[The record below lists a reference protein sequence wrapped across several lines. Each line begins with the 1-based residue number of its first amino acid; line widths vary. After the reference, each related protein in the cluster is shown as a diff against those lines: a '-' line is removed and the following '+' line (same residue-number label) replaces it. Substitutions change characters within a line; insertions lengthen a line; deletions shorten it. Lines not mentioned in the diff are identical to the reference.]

1 MKPKGP
7 SAKYLARAH
16 ALAEAIDL
24 SIGLY
29 AALPAHERDSM
40 MKASLLERKRMVL
53 APEPPFANLRSLAY
67 LEDEFLTY
75 WNEASGEHIERFWQ
89 LVAERDLPFRRKD
102 VVREALSRG
111 RINNDIEYQTITD
124 SIVIQ
129 QQIGKISR
137 AEADKLSKMLGQF
150 EKGSMARRRPSAA
163 KGS

>member
-1 MKPKGP
+1 MNPKGP
-7 SAKYLARAH
+7 SAKYLARAR

-29 AALPAHERDSM
+29 AALPAHERGSM
-40 MKASLLERKRMVL
+40 MKASLERNRMVL

-137 AEADKLSKMLGQF
+137 AEADRLSKMLGQF
-150 EKGSMARRRPSAA
+150 EKGSVARRRPSAA